1 MTYNFEFHVIFMCHE
16 IFLNISKTIKYVKTV
31 RRVWATHGSEFAYF
45 CSNGRN
51 RHEKQRTLIKKKKR
65 WDILKKGILKGSV
78 EVFER
83 NGKSGGLAQ
92 SDGHTGNMGTEAQVT
107 VDNFRVCNYWED

>member
-1 MTYNFEFHVIFMCHE
+1 M
-16 IFLNISKTIKYVKTV
+16 
-31 RRVWATHGSEFAYF
+31 
-45 CSNGRN
+45 
-51 RHEKQRTLIKKKKR
+51 
-65 WDILKKGILKGSV
+65 

-92 SDGHTGNMGTEAQVT
+92 SDGHTGNMGTEAQIT

>member
-1 MTYNFEFHVIFMCHE
+1 MGYPW
-16 IFLNISKTIKYVKTV
+16 V
-31 RRVWATHGSEFAYF
+31 RICLLLFKW
-45 CSNGRN
+45 
-51 RHEKQRTLIKKKKR
+51 EKQTREAENSHLKKKR

-83 NGKSGGLAQ
+83 KGKSGGLAQ
-92 SDGHTGNMGTEAQVT
+92 SDGHTGNMGTEAQIT